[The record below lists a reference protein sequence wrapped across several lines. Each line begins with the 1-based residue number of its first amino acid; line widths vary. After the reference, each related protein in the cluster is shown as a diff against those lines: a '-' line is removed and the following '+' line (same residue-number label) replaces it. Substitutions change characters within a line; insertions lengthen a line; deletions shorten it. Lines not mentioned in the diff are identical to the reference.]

1 MYQIGGETVA
11 IRVYD
16 DELEDIVRIK
26 EVQVCEHTEV
36 SEQPF
41 RPIGEDRDFLAM
53 YILERGN

>member
-1 MYQIGGETVA
+1 MA

-16 DELEDIVRIK
+16 DEIEDIVRIK

-36 SEQPF
+36 SEKPF
-41 RPIGEDRDFLAM
+41 NLIGEDRDFLAM

>member
-1 MYQIGGETVA
+1 MA

-26 EVQVCEHTEV
+26 EVEVCEHTEV

-41 RPIGEDRDFLAM
+41 RTIGEDRDFLAM

>member
-11 IRVYD
+11 IRVCE

-26 EVQVCEHTEV
+26 EVQVWEHNEV

-41 RPIGEDRDFLAM
+41 NPIGEDRDFLAM

>member
-1 MYQIGGETVA
+1 MV

-16 DELEDIVRIK
+16 DEIEDIVRIK
-26 EVQVCEHTEV
+26 EAEVCEHTEV

>member
-1 MYQIGGETVA
+1 MYQIGGETVV

-26 EVQVCEHTEV
+26 EVEVCEYTEV
-36 SEQPF
+36 SEKPF
-41 RPIGEDRDFLAM
+41 NIIGEDRDFLAM

>member
-1 MYQIGGETVA
+1 MA
-11 IRVYD
+11 IRVKD

-26 EVQVCEHTEV
+26 EVQVCEHTTV

-41 RPIGEDRDFLAM
+41 NPIGEDRDFLAM

>member
-1 MYQIGGETVA
+1 MA

-16 DELEDIVRIK
+16 DEIEDIVRIK

-36 SEQPF
+36 SEQHF
-41 RPIGEDRDFLAM
+41 NPIGEDRDFLAR

>member
-16 DELEDIVRIK
+16 DEIEDIVRIK
-26 EVQVCEHTEV
+26 EVQVCEYTEV
-36 SEQPF
+36 SEQHF
-41 RPIGEDRDFLAM
+41 NPIGEDRDFLAM

>member
-1 MYQIGGETVA
+1 MA
-11 IRVYD
+11 IRVCE

-41 RPIGEDRDFLAM
+41 NPIGEDRDFLAM